1 MQDVN
6 SGQPLLEVL
15 DSSYGSVDVE
25 AAAAASV
32 YIRVRDARE
41 ARTEGDENASI
52 IPADGVLVQYANIT
66 AEVMDANPTWK
77 VIGRYGVGVDTIDLA
92 AASARSIAVVNVPDY
107 CEEEVATHA
116 AALVL
121 DANRRIT
128 AADALVRRGEWA
140 DWAQLRPIAPLSTA
154 TLSLIGVGRIGRE
167 VIRLMRPFVGRII
180 AHDPYAGAIEG
191 VELVDLDTALA
202 EGDVVSLHLPLS
214 AATHHLIGADAIARM
229 KPTAT
234 LVNVSRGG
242 LVDGAALAAALHD
255 GRLASA
261 ALDVLETEPPAADD
275 PLLAAPNTIITNHL
289 AWYSEASEQRLRA
302 RLAERCAA
310 VLRGRDIPSLVN
322 RQGLADAAGAASS
335 EAGRH
340 AASVTTE
347 TIGAEAPTE
356 PATAAVPTLEHS

>member
-25 AAAAASV
+25 AGAAASV
-32 YIRVRDARE
+32 DVRVRDARD
-41 ARTEGDENASI
+41 ARAAGNGDTNTNPT
-52 IPADGVLVQYANIT
+52 PADGVLVQYADIT

-92 AASARSIAVVNVPDY
+92 AASARGVAVVNVPDY

-116 AALVL
+116 VALML

-167 VIRLMRPFVGRII
+167 VIRMMTPFVGRII
-180 AHDPYAGAIEG
+180 AHDPYAGASEG
-191 VELVDLDTALA
+191 IELVDLDTALA
-202 EGDVVSLHLPLS
+202 EGDVVSLHLPLT
-214 AATHHLIGADAIARM
+214 AETHHLIGADAIARM

-242 LVDGAALAAALHD
+242 LVDGAVLAAALHD
-255 GRLASA
+255 GRLAFA
-261 ALDVLETEPPAADD
+261 ALDVLETEPPTADD

-322 RQGLADAAGAASS
+322 RQGLADAAAAASS

-340 AASVTTE
+340 AVSVTTE
-347 TIGAEAPTE
+347 AVTAPT
-356 PATAAVPTLEHS
+356 AVPTLEHS

>member
-1 MQDVN
+1 MARTREL
-6 SGQPLLEVL
+6 SGTQPLLEVL

-32 YIRVRDARE
+32 DVEVRDARGE
-41 ARTEGDENASI
+41 DGSLSGGA
-52 IPADGVLVQYANIT
+52 PADGVLVQYASIT
-66 AEVMDANPTWK
+66 AEVMDANPTWR
-77 VIGRYGVGVDTIDLA
+77 VIGRYGVGVDTIDLD
-92 AASARSIAVVNVPDY
+92 AASARSIPVVNVPDY

-116 AALVL
+116 AALML

-128 AADALVRRGEWA
+128 AADALVRRGGWA

-180 AHDPYAGAIEG
+180 AHDPFAGG
-191 VELVDLDTALA
+191 LDDVELVDLETALA
-202 EGDVVSLHLPLS
+202 EGDLVSLHCPLT
-214 AATHHLIGADAIARM
+214 ADTHHLVDAAAIARM
-229 KPTAT
+229 KPSAT

-255 GRLASA
+255 GRLAFA

-310 VLRGRDIPSLVN
+310 VLRGHEIPSLVN
-322 RQGLADAAGAASS
+322 RQGLADAAAFGPGGSGRRAAS
-335 EAGRH
+335 AD
-340 AASVTTE
+340 AASARSTS
-347 TIGAEAPTE
+347 TE
-356 PATAAVPTLEHS
+356 PSTATLEHP